1 MLYSTADL
9 TIPNYNT
16 IVIRENEACGIMS
29 HGRDNH
35 KGSAAVAEATAARE
49 AAAVAAGLLA

>member
-49 AAAVAAGLLA
+49 AAVVAA